1 MKLED
6 QVVSLELAK
15 KLKEAGYKQKGL
27 WWWYEHKQRGKDDD
41 FSECLVL
48 DNEPDYTMHPREDWN
63 KYVAP
68 TVAELGER
76 LPEAVEIN
84 NYICSLMINPCK
96 GGWAVYYSSYNG
108 KEGYS
113 ITADTEA
120 DARAKMWLYLKKE
133 GLL

>member
-48 DNEPDYTMHPREDWN
+48 DNEPDYTMHPREHWN

-68 TVAELGER
+68 TVAELGEK
-76 LPEAVEIN
+76 L
-84 NYICSLMINPCK
+84 LD
-96 GGWAVYYSSYNG
+96 YSGNIGYNAKHKKWSAHYVG
-108 KEGYS
+108 NVKELS
-113 ITADTEA
+113 ATEA

-133 GLL
+133 GLICK